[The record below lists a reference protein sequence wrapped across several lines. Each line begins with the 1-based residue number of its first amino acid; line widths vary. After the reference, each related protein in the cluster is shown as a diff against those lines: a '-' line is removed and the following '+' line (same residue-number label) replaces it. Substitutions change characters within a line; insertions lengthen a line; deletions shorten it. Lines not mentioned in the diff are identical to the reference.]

1 MKKLLALVLAL
12 VMSMSLV
19 TISNAAFKDADKIS
33 NKEAVDV
40 MVAVGVLAGY
50 DNGEFGA
57 TDTLTREQAA
67 KIIAYLDLGEDIA
80 EALPAVKVFNDV
92 EASRWSAKYIAYCAD
107 AGYIA
112 GIGDGNFDPAGKLTG
127 YAFGKML
134 LCALG
139 YDAEYEQFTGPSWQ
153 ISVAKLMKTLDIAKS
168 VSKVPSAVLT
178 REEAAQYAFNTLKT
192 QTVTANKGT
201 TTTVGGVTVTTGATA
216 ATPNAAAAGV
226 NYDNSSDNKLQ
237 LCEKLYGN
245 DLKLRTSTP
254 DDFGRAAHT
263 WFWKGTADK
272 NKVGSYADTADYTFV
287 VSSTKKTANVLA
299 IIDELGVDATN
310 ENKNTFKGYTVKV
323 GDTVEIFTD
332 KDGKATSAIIF
343 NTQLAKVTKVA
354 AASKDADYAYTVTL
368 KTASATKSYKDTDL
382 VGFNAAA
389 MTKDTYVTYT
399 TVSGK
404 SGVAVAVAEKVTG
417 KVTGDG
423 SDYVKID
430 STKHTN
436 NGTAVWAVDA
446 YDYTNTFDVY
456 LDANGYVIGAVKV
469 TDINTIDNIFYVAEA
484 KFVAGTSFDDDKA
497 QLKVFYLDGTT
508 KIVNM
513 SIDSDK
519 KVNIGGT
526 KTALSTANLA
536 TDTAGNFYAYTMD
549 GEKVSKI
556 TKIEGDV
563 VKNTTQDVTSGHV
576 VTLASKSP
584 VIEIGA
590 SGSTTK
596 YYASANTK
604 VVMIDKD
611 GKATTITGYATLPTK
626 TYTLTAY
633 ASVSADKAA
642 GVLYVADKT
651 DLKELYIVAANE
663 RVGAEDTAVYG
674 YYVKTG
680 DANYNTEDK
689 VLVNT
694 IVFNVDG
701 KDTEYQIK
709 NSDLNTYEGLYKL
722 EVKDG
727 YVDISTTGPVAN
739 ATIQSVGDGY
749 VVIGDTVIKLA
760 DTCGIYDA
768 TDKEAIAE
776 GSLNKGDIVSYTT
789 TSDSKINRIYVA
801 YAAQDDGVIKGEKTA
816 AYEAY
821 LKSLNYNDADAASH
835 SALGKNGVLVKF
847 TVDAALNGSLT
858 VAVKNTSVDP
868 AVSFTYDLS
877 TVNWDA
883 DSTHSV
889 MIDLLNDYNSNH
901 SGNAYPVGSYEVVVK
916 VDSTEV
922 ASYTFSVEA

>member
-12 VMSMSLV
+12 VMTMSLV
-19 TISNAAFKDADKIS
+19 TISNAACKDADKIS

-112 GIGDGNFDPAGKLTG
+112 GIGNGNFDPAGKLTG

-139 YDAEYEQFTGPSWQ
+139 YDADYEQLTGSSWQ
-153 ISVAKLMKTLDIAKS
+153 INVAKLMKTLDIAKN
-168 VSKVPSAVLT
+168 VSKIPSAVLT
-178 REEAAQYAFNTLKT
+178 REEAAQYALNTLKT

-216 ATPNAAAAGV
+216 ATPDPAKAGV
-226 NYDNSSDNKLQ
+226 DYDSSSDGKQQ
-237 LCEKLYGN
+237 LCEKLYGT
-245 DLKLRTSTP
+245 DLKLRTATP

-310 ENKNTFKGYTVKV
+310 ANKNTFKGQTVKV

-368 KTASATKSYKDTDL
+368 KTASATKSFKDTDL
-382 VGFNAAA
+382 TGFVAAT

-404 SGVAVAVAEKVTG
+404 TGVAVAVAEKVTG

-436 NGTAVWAVDA
+436 NGTAVWNVDA

-469 TDINTIDNIFYVAEA
+469 TDINTIDNIFFVSEA
-484 KFVAGTSFDDDKA
+484 NFVKGTSFADDKA
-497 QLKVFYLDGTT
+497 QLKVYYLDGTT
-508 KIVNM
+508 KVINM
-513 SIDSDK
+513 TIDSDK

-526 KTALSTANLA
+526 KTALDTANLA
-536 TDTAGNFYAYTMD
+536 TTTAGNFYAYTMD

-556 TKIEGDV
+556 TKIADGV
-563 VKNTTQDVTSGHV
+563 VKNTTQLVAAGKDVKFTAKEPV
-576 VTLASKSP
+576 V
-584 VIEIGA
+584 EIGGTKFYA
-590 SGSTTK
+590 SSTTK
-596 YYASANTK
+596 I
-604 VVMIDKD
+604 VMIDKD
-611 GKATTITGYATLPTK
+611 GKATTITGYSKLPAA
-626 TYTLTAY
+626 TYTTTA
-633 ASVSADKAA
+633 ATGKITAA
-642 GVLYVADKT
+642 GYLYVADKT
-651 DLKELYIVAANE
+651 DLKELYIVGAAE
-663 RVGAEDTAVYG
+663 RVGAVDTAVYG

-689 VLVNT
+689 VLVST

-701 KDTEYQIK
+701 KNTDYQIK
-709 NSDLNTYEGLYKL
+709 TADLASAGYEGLYEL

-727 YVDISTTGPVAN
+727 YVTTKAAAN
-739 ATIQSVGDGY
+739 INKVVQSVGDGY
-749 VVIGDTVIKLA
+749 VVIGDAVIKLA

-776 GSLNKGDIVSYTT
+776 GSLNEGDIVSYTV
-789 TSDSKINRIYVA
+789 SDSKINRIYVA

-816 AYEAY
+816 AYAAY
-821 LKSLNYNDADAASH
+821 LKSLGYNDADAASH

-847 TVDAALNGSLT
+847 AVDTALTGNLTVD
-858 VAVKNTSVDP
+858 VKNTSVDP
-868 AVSFTYDLS
+868 ATTFTYTFGS
-877 TVNWDA
+877 VNWLK

-901 SGNAYPVGSYEVVVK
+901 SGTAYPVGSYEVVVK

>member
-12 VMSMSLV
+12 VMTMSLV

-40 MVAVGVLAGY
+40 MGAVGVLAGY

-112 GIGDGNFDPAGKLTG
+112 GIGNGNFDPAGKLTG

-139 YDAEYEQFTGPSWQ
+139 YDADYEQLTGSSWQ
-153 ISVAKLMKTLDIAKS
+153 INVAKLMKTLDIAKN
-168 VSKVPSAVLT
+168 VSKIPSAVLT
-178 REEAAQYAFNTLKT
+178 REEAAQYALNTLKT

-216 ATPNAAAAGV
+216 ATPDPAKAGV
-226 NYDNSSDNKLQ
+226 DYDSSSDGKQQ
-237 LCEKLYGN
+237 LCEKLYGT
-245 DLKLRTSTP
+245 DLKLRTATP

-310 ENKNTFKGYTVKV
+310 ANKNTFKGQTVKV

-368 KTASATKSYKDTDL
+368 KTASATKSFKDTDL
-382 VGFNAAA
+382 TGFVAAT

-404 SGVAVAVAEKVTG
+404 TGVAVAVAEKVTG

-436 NGTAVWAVDA
+436 NGTAVWNVDA

-469 TDINTIDNIFYVAEA
+469 TDINTIDNIFFVSEA
-484 KFVAGTSFDDDKA
+484 NFVKGTSFADDKA
-497 QLKVFYLDGTT
+497 QLKVYYLDGTT
-508 KIVNM
+508 KVINM
-513 SIDSDK
+513 TIDSDK

-526 KTALSTANLA
+526 KTALDTANLA
-536 TDTAGNFYAYTMD
+536 TTTAGNFYAYTMD

-556 TKIEGDV
+556 TKIADGV
-563 VKNTTQDVTSGHV
+563 VKNTTQLVAAGKDVKFTAKEPV
-576 VTLASKSP
+576 V
-584 VIEIGA
+584 EIGGTKFYA
-590 SGSTTK
+590 SSTTK
-596 YYASANTK
+596 I
-604 VVMIDKD
+604 VMIDKD
-611 GKATTITGYATLPTK
+611 GKATTITGYSKLPAA
-626 TYTLTAY
+626 TYTTTA
-633 ASVSADKAA
+633 ATGKITAA
-642 GVLYVADKT
+642 GYLYVADKT
-651 DLKELYIVAANE
+651 DLKELYIVGAAE
-663 RVGAEDTAVYG
+663 RVGAVDTAVYG

-689 VLVNT
+689 VLVST

-701 KDTEYQIK
+701 KNTDYQIK
-709 NSDLNTYEGLYKL
+709 TADLASAGYEGLYEL

-727 YVDISTTGPVAN
+727 YVTTKAAAN
-739 ATIQSVGDGY
+739 INKVVQSVGDGY
-749 VVIGDTVIKLA
+749 VVIGDAVIKLA

-776 GSLNKGDIVSYTT
+776 GSLNEGDIVSYTV
-789 TSDSKINRIYVA
+789 SDSKINRIYVA

-816 AYEAY
+816 AYAAY
-821 LKSLNYNDADAASH
+821 LKSLGYNDADAASH

-847 TVDAALNGSLT
+847 AVDTALTGNLTVD
-858 VAVKNTSVDP
+858 VKNTSVDP
-868 AVSFTYDLS
+868 ATTFTYTFGS
-877 TVNWDA
+877 VNWLK

-901 SGNAYPVGSYEVVVK
+901 SGTAYPVGSYEVVVK

>member
-12 VMSMSLV
+12 VMTMSLV

-112 GIGDGNFDPAGKLTG
+112 GIGNGNFDPAGKLTG

-168 VSKVPSAVLT
+168 VSKIPSAVLT
-178 REEAAQYAFNTLKT
+178 REEAAQYALNTLKT

-216 ATPNAAAAGV
+216 ATPDPAKAGV
-226 NYDNSSDNKLQ
+226 DYDSSSDGKQQ
-237 LCEKLYGN
+237 LCEKLYGT
-245 DLKLRTSTP
+245 DLKLRTATP

-310 ENKNTFKGYTVKV
+310 ANKNTFKGQTVKV

-368 KTASATKSYKDTDL
+368 KTASATKSFKDTDL
-382 VGFNAAA
+382 TGFVAAT

-404 SGVAVAVAEKVTG
+404 TGVAVAVAEKVTG

-436 NGTAVWAVDA
+436 NGTAVWNVDT

-469 TDINTIDNIFYVAEA
+469 TDINTIDNIFFVSEA
-484 KFVAGTSFDDDKA
+484 NFVKGTSFADDKA
-497 QLKVFYLDGTT
+497 QLKVYYLDGTT
-508 KIVNM
+508 KVINM
-513 SIDSDK
+513 TIDSDK

-526 KTALSTANLA
+526 KTALDTANLA
-536 TDTAGNFYAYTMD
+536 TTTAGNFYAYTMD

-556 TKIEGDV
+556 TKIADGV
-563 VKNTTQDVTSGHV
+563 VKNTTQLVAAGKDVKFTAKEPV
-576 VTLASKSP
+576 V
-584 VIEIGA
+584 EIGGTKFYA
-590 SGSTTK
+590 SSTTK
-596 YYASANTK
+596 I
-604 VVMIDKD
+604 VMIDKD
-611 GKATTITGYATLPTK
+611 GKATTITGYSKLPAA
-626 TYTLTAY
+626 TYTTTA
-633 ASVSADKAA
+633 ATGKITAA
-642 GVLYVADKT
+642 GYLYVADKT
-651 DLKELYIVAANE
+651 DLKELYIVGAAE
-663 RVGAEDTAVYG
+663 RVGAVDTAVYG

-689 VLVNT
+689 VLVST

-701 KDTEYQIK
+701 KNTDYQIK
-709 NSDLNTYEGLYKL
+709 TADLASAGYEGLYEL

-727 YVDISTTGPVAN
+727 YVTTKAAAN
-739 ATIQSVGDGY
+739 INKVVQSVGDGY
-749 VVIGDTVIKLA
+749 VVIGDAVIKLA

-776 GSLNKGDIVSYTT
+776 GSLNEGDIVSYTV
-789 TSDSKINRIYVA
+789 SDSKINRIYVA

-816 AYEAY
+816 AYAAY
-821 LKSLNYNDADAASH
+821 LKSLGYNDADAASH

-847 TVDAALNGSLT
+847 AVDTALTGNLTVD
-858 VAVKNTSVDP
+858 VKNTSVDP
-868 AVSFTYDLS
+868 ATTFTYTFS
-877 TVNWDA
+877 SVTWA
-883 DSTHSV
+883 KDSTHSV

-901 SGNAYPVGSYEVVVK
+901 SGTAYPVGSYEVVVK
-916 VDSTEV
+916 VGSTEV

>member
-112 GIGDGNFDPAGKLTG
+112 GIGNGNFDPAGKLTG

-139 YDAEYEQFTGPSWQ
+139 YDAEYEQFTGSSWQ
-153 ISVAKLMKTLDIAKS
+153 INVAKLMKTLDIAKN
-168 VSKVPSAVLT
+168 VSKIPSAVLT
-178 REEAAQYAFNTLKT
+178 REEAAQYALNTLKT

-216 ATPNAAAAGV
+216 ATPDAAKAGV
-226 NYDNSSDNKLQ
+226 DYDNSSDSKQQ
-237 LCEKLYGN
+237 LCEKLYGT

-310 ENKNTFKGYTVKV
+310 TNKNTFKGQTVKV

-368 KTASATKSYKDTDL
+368 KTASATKSFKDTDL
-382 VGFNAAA
+382 TGFVAAT

-404 SGVAVAVAEKVTG
+404 TGVAVAVAEKVTG

-423 SDYVKID
+423 SDYVKVD

-436 NGTAVWAVDA
+436 NGTAVWNVDA

-469 TDINTIDNIFYVAEA
+469 TDINTIDNIFFVSEA
-484 KFVAGTSFDDDKA
+484 NFVKGTSFADDKA
-497 QLKVFYLDGTT
+497 QLKVYYLDGTT
-508 KIVNM
+508 KVINM
-513 SIDSDK
+513 TIDSDK

-526 KTALSTANLA
+526 KTALDTSGLAN
-536 TDTAGNFYAYTMD
+536 TVKGNFYAYTMD

-556 TKIEGDV
+556 TKIADGV
-563 VKNTTQDVTSGHV
+563 VKNTTQLVAADKDVKFTAKEPV
-576 VTLASKSP
+576 V
-584 VIEIGA
+584 EIGGTKFYA
-590 SGSTTK
+590 SSTTK
-596 YYASANTK
+596 I
-604 VVMIDKD
+604 VMIDKD
-611 GKATTITGYATLPTK
+611 GKATTITGYSKLPAA
-626 TYTLTAY
+626 TYTTTA
-633 ASVSADKAA
+633 ATGKITAA
-642 GVLYVADKT
+642 GYLYVADKT
-651 DLKELYIVAANE
+651 DLKELYIVGAAE
-663 RVGAEDTAVYG
+663 RVGAVDTAVYG

-689 VLVNT
+689 VLVST

-701 KDTEYQIK
+701 KDTDYQIK
-709 NSDLNTYEGLYKL
+709 TADLASAGYEGLYEL

-727 YVDISTTGPVAN
+727 YVTIKAAAN
-739 ATIQSVGDGY
+739 INKVVQSVGDGY
-749 VVIGDTVIKLA
+749 VVIGDAVIKLA

-776 GSLNKGDIVSYTT
+776 GSLNEGDIVSYTL
-789 TSDSKINRIYVA
+789 SDSKINRIYVA

-816 AYEAY
+816 AYAAY
-821 LKSLNYNDADAASH
+821 LKSLGYNDTDAASH

-847 TVDAALNGSLT
+847 TVNDALTGDLT
-858 VAVKNTSVDP
+858 VNVKNTSVDP
-868 AVSFTYDLS
+868 ATTFTYTFS
-877 TVNWDA
+877 SVTWA
-883 DSTHSV
+883 KDSTHSV

-901 SGNAYPVGSYEVVVK
+901 SGKAYPVGSYEVVVK
-916 VDSTEV
+916 VGSTEV

>member
-112 GIGDGNFDPAGKLTG
+112 GIGNGNFDPAGKLTG

-139 YDAEYEQFTGPSWQ
+139 YDAEYEQFTGSSWQ
-153 ISVAKLMKTLDIAKS
+153 INVAKLMKTLDIAKN
-168 VSKVPSAVLT
+168 VSKIPSAVLT
-178 REEAAQYAFNTLKT
+178 REEAAQYALNTLKT

-216 ATPNAAAAGV
+216 ATPDAAKAGV
-226 NYDNSSDNKLQ
+226 DYDNSSDSKQQ
-237 LCEKLYGN
+237 LCEKLYGT

-310 ENKNTFKGYTVKV
+310 TNKNTFKGQTVKV

-368 KTASATKSYKDTDL
+368 KTASATKSFKDTDL
-382 VGFNAAA
+382 TGFVAAT

-404 SGVAVAVAEKVTG
+404 TGVAVAVAEKVTG

-436 NGTAVWAVDA
+436 NGTAVWNVDA

-469 TDINTIDNIFYVAEA
+469 TDINTIDNIFFVSEA
-484 KFVAGTSFDDDKA
+484 NFVKGTSFADDKA
-497 QLKVFYLDGTT
+497 QLKVYYLDGTT
-508 KIVNM
+508 KVINM
-513 SIDSDK
+513 TIDSDK

-526 KTALSTANLA
+526 KTALDTSGLAN
-536 TDTAGNFYAYTMD
+536 TVKGNFYAYTMD

-556 TKIEGDV
+556 TKIADGV
-563 VKNTTQDVTSGHV
+563 VKNTTQLVAAGKDVKFTAKEPV
-576 VTLASKSP
+576 V
-584 VIEIGA
+584 EIGGTKFYA
-590 SGSTTK
+590 SSTTK
-596 YYASANTK
+596 I
-604 VVMIDKD
+604 VMIDKD
-611 GKATTITGYATLPTK
+611 GKATTITGYSKLPAA
-626 TYTLTAY
+626 TYTTTTATG
-633 ASVSADKAA
+633 KITAA
-642 GVLYVADKT
+642 GYLYVADKT
-651 DLKELYIVAANE
+651 DLKELYIVGAAE
-663 RVGAEDTAVYG
+663 RVGAVDTAVYG

-689 VLVNT
+689 VLVST

-701 KDTEYQIK
+701 KNTDYQIK
-709 NSDLNTYEGLYKL
+709 TADLASAGYEGLYEL

-727 YVDISTTGPVAN
+727 YVTTKAAAN
-739 ATIQSVGDGY
+739 INKVVQSVGDGY
-749 VVIGDTVIKLA
+749 VVIDNAVIKLA
-760 DTCGIYDA
+760 DTCSIYDA

-776 GSLNKGDIVSYTT
+776 GSLNEGDIVSYTV
-789 TSDSKINRIYVA
+789 SDSKINRIYVA

-816 AYEAY
+816 AYAAY
-821 LKSLNYNDADAASH
+821 LKSLGYNDADAASH

-847 TVDAALNGSLT
+847 AVDTALTGNLTVD
-858 VAVKNTSVDP
+858 VKNTSVDP
-868 AVSFTYDLS
+868 ATTFTYTFGS
-877 TVNWDA
+877 VNWLK

-901 SGNAYPVGSYEVVVK
+901 SGTAYPVGSYEVVVK
-916 VDSTEV
+916 VGSTEV

>member
-112 GIGDGNFDPAGKLTG
+112 GIGNGNFDPAGKLTG

-139 YDAEYEQFTGPSWQ
+139 YDAEYEQFTGSSWQ
-153 ISVAKLMKTLDIAKS
+153 INVAKLMKTLDIAKN
-168 VSKVPSAVLT
+168 VSKIPSAVLT
-178 REEAAQYAFNTLKT
+178 REEAAQYALNTLKT

-216 ATPNAAAAGV
+216 ATPDAAKAGV
-226 NYDNSSDNKLQ
+226 DYDNSSDGKQQ
-237 LCEKLYGN
+237 LCEKLYGT

-310 ENKNTFKGYTVKV
+310 ANKNTFKGQTVKV

-368 KTASATKSYKDTDL
+368 KTASATKSFKDTDL
-382 VGFNAAA
+382 TGFVAAT

-404 SGVAVAVAEKVTG
+404 TGVAVAVAEKVTG

-436 NGTAVWAVDA
+436 NGTAVWNVDA

-469 TDINTIDNIFYVAEA
+469 TDINTIDNIFFVSEA
-484 KFVAGTSFDDDKA
+484 NFVKGTSFADDKA
-497 QLKVFYLDGTT
+497 QLKVYYLDGTT
-508 KIVNM
+508 KVINM
-513 SIDSDK
+513 TIDSDK

-526 KTALSTANLA
+526 KTEVGSTLN
-536 TDTAGNFYAYTMD
+536 DSVKGNFYAYTMD

-556 TKIEGDV
+556 TKIADGV
-563 VKNTTQDVTSGHV
+563 VKNTTQLVAAGKDVEFTAKEPV
-576 VTLASKSP
+576 VKIDGTKFYAS
-584 VIEIGA
+584 
-590 SGSTTK
+590 STTK
-596 YYASANTK
+596 I
-604 VVMIDKD
+604 VMIDKD
-611 GKATTITGYATLPTK
+611 GKATTITGYSKLPAA
-626 TYTLTAY
+626 TYTTTA
-633 ASVSADKAA
+633 ATGKITAA
-642 GVLYVADKT
+642 GYLYVADKT
-651 DLKELYIVAANE
+651 DLKELYIVGAAK
-663 RVGAEDTAVYG
+663 RVGAVDTAVYG

-689 VLVNT
+689 VLVST

-701 KDTEYQIK
+701 KNTDYQIK
-709 NSDLNTYEGLYKL
+709 TADLASAGYEGLYEL

-727 YVDISTTGPVAN
+727 YVTTKAAAN
-739 ATIQSVGDGY
+739 INKVVQSVGDGY
-749 VVIGDTVIKLA
+749 VVIGDAVIKLA

-776 GSLNKGDIVSYTT
+776 GSLNEGDIVSYTL
-789 TSDSKINRIYVA
+789 SDSKINRIYVA

-816 AYEAY
+816 AYAAY
-821 LKSLNYNDADAASH
+821 LKSLGYNDTDAASH

-847 TVDAALNGSLT
+847 TVNDALTGDLT
-858 VAVKNTSVDP
+858 VDVKNTSVDP
-868 AVSFTYDLS
+868 ATTFTYTFS
-877 TVNWDA
+877 SVTWA
-883 DSTHSV
+883 KDSTHSV

-901 SGNAYPVGSYEVVVK
+901 SGTAYPVGSYEVVVK
-916 VDSTEV
+916 VGSTEV

>member
-112 GIGDGNFDPAGKLTG
+112 GIGNGNFDPAGKLTG

-168 VSKVPSAVLT
+168 VSKIPSAVLT
-178 REEAAQYAFNTLKT
+178 REEAAQYALNTLKT

-216 ATPNAAAAGV
+216 ATPDPAKAGV
-226 NYDNSSDNKLQ
+226 DYDSSSDGKQQ
-237 LCEKLYGN
+237 LCEKLYGT
-245 DLKLRTSTP
+245 DLKLRTATP

-310 ENKNTFKGYTVKV
+310 ANKNTFKGQTVKV

-368 KTASATKSYKDTDL
+368 KTASATKSFKDTDL
-382 VGFNAAA
+382 TGFVAAT

-404 SGVAVAVAEKVTG
+404 TGVAVAVAEKVTG

-436 NGTAVWAVDA
+436 NGTAVWNVDT

-469 TDINTIDNIFYVAEA
+469 TDINTIDNIFFVSEA
-484 KFVAGTSFDDDKA
+484 NFVKGTSFADDKA
-497 QLKVFYLDGTT
+497 QLKVYYLDGTT
-508 KIVNM
+508 KVINM
-513 SIDSDK
+513 TIDSDK

-526 KTALSTANLA
+526 KTALDTANLA
-536 TDTAGNFYAYTMD
+536 TTTAGNFYAYTMD

-556 TKIEGDV
+556 TKIADGV
-563 VKNTTQDVTSGHV
+563 VKNTTQLVAAGKDVKFTAKEPV
-576 VTLASKSP
+576 V
-584 VIEIGA
+584 EIGGTKFYA
-590 SGSTTK
+590 SSTTK
-596 YYASANTK
+596 I
-604 VVMIDKD
+604 VMIDKD
-611 GKATTITGYATLPTK
+611 GKATTITGYSKLPAA
-626 TYTLTAY
+626 TYTTTA
-633 ASVSADKAA
+633 ATGKITAA
-642 GVLYVADKT
+642 GYLYVADKT
-651 DLKELYIVAANE
+651 DLKELYIVGAAE
-663 RVGAEDTAVYG
+663 RVGAVDTAVYG

-689 VLVNT
+689 VLVST

-701 KDTEYQIK
+701 KNTDYQIK
-709 NSDLNTYEGLYKL
+709 TADLASAGYEGLYEL

-727 YVDISTTGPVAN
+727 YVTTKAAAN
-739 ATIQSVGDGY
+739 INKVVQSVGDGY
-749 VVIGDTVIKLA
+749 VVIDDAVIKLA

-776 GSLNKGDIVSYTT
+776 GSLNEGDIVSYTV
-789 TSDSKINRIYVA
+789 SDSKINRIYVA

-816 AYEAY
+816 AYAAY
-821 LKSLNYNDADAASH
+821 LKSLGYNDTDAASH

-847 TVDAALNGSLT
+847 TVNDALTGDLT
-858 VAVKNTSVDP
+858 VNVKNTSVDP
-868 AVSFTYDLS
+868 ATTFTYTFGS
-877 TVNWDA
+877 VNWLK

-901 SGNAYPVGSYEVVVK
+901 SGTAYPVGSYEVVVK
-916 VDSTEV
+916 VGSTEV

>member
-112 GIGDGNFDPAGKLTG
+112 GIGNGNFDPAGKLTG

-139 YDAEYEQFTGPSWQ
+139 YDAEYEQFTGSSWQ
-153 ISVAKLMKTLDIAKS
+153 INVAKLMKTLDIAKN
-168 VSKVPSAVLT
+168 VSKIPSAVLT
-178 REEAAQYAFNTLKT
+178 REEAAQYALNTLKT

-216 ATPNAAAAGV
+216 ATPDPAKAGV
-226 NYDNSSDNKLQ
+226 DYDSSSDGKQQ
-237 LCEKLYGN
+237 LCEKLYGT
-245 DLKLRTSTP
+245 DLKLRTATP

-310 ENKNTFKGYTVKV
+310 ANKNTFKGQTVKV

-368 KTASATKSYKDTDL
+368 KTASATKSFKDTDL
-382 VGFNAAA
+382 TGFVAAT

-423 SDYVKID
+423 SDYVKVD
-430 STKHTN
+430 STKYTN
-436 NGTAVWAVDA
+436 NGTAVWNDDG

-469 TDINTIDNIFYVAEA
+469 TDINTIDNIFFVSEA
-484 KFVAGTSFDDDKA
+484 NFVKGTSFADDKA
-497 QLKVFYLDGTT
+497 QLKVYYLDGTT
-508 KIVNM
+508 KVINM
-513 SIDSDK
+513 TIDSDK

-526 KTALSTANLA
+526 KTALDTIDLAN
-536 TDTAGNFYAYTMD
+536 TVKGNFYAYTMD
-549 GEKVSKI
+549 GNDVSKI
-556 TKIEGDV
+556 TKIADGV
-563 VKNTTQDVTSGHV
+563 VKNTTQLVATGKDVVFTAKEPV
-576 VTLASKSP
+576 VTIGGTKFYAS
-584 VIEIGA
+584 
-590 SGSTTK
+590 STTK
-596 YYASANTK
+596 I
-604 VVMIDKD
+604 VMIDTD
-611 GKATTITGYATLPTK
+611 GKATTITGYSKLPAA
-626 TYTLTAY
+626 TYTTTA
-633 ASVSADKAA
+633 ASGKIAAA
-642 GVLYVADKT
+642 GYLYVADKT
-651 DLKELYIVAANE
+651 DLKELYIVGAAK
-663 RVGAEDTAVYG
+663 RVGAVDTAVYG

-689 VLVNT
+689 VLVST

-701 KDTEYQIK
+701 KDTDYQIK
-709 NSDLNTYEGLYKL
+709 TANLASAGYEGLYEL

-727 YVDISTTGPVAN
+727 YVTTKAAAN
-739 ATIQSVGDGY
+739 INKVVQSVGDGY
-749 VVIGDTVIKLA
+749 VVIDNAVIKLA

-789 TSDSKINRIYVA
+789 SDSKINRIYVA

-816 AYEAY
+816 AYAAY
-821 LKSLNYNDADAASH
+821 LKSLGYNDADAASH
-835 SALGKNGVLVKF
+835 SALGKNGILVKF
-847 TVDAALNGSLT
+847 TVDDALTGNLT
-858 VAVKNTSVDP
+858 VNVKNTSDDSATP
-868 AVSFTYDLS
+868 FTYTFS
-877 TVNWDA
+877 SVTWDK

-901 SGNAYPVGSYEVVVK
+901 SGTAYPVGSYEVVVK
-916 VDSTEV
+916 VGSTEV

>member
-12 VMSMSLV
+12 VMTMSLV

-92 EASRWSAKYIAYCAD
+92 EVSRWSAKYIAYCAD

-112 GIGDGNFDPAGKLTG
+112 GIGNGNFDPAGKLTG

-139 YDAEYEQFTGPSWQ
+139 YDAEYEQFTGSSWQ
-153 ISVAKLMKTLDIAKS
+153 INVAKLMKTLDIAKN
-168 VSKVPSAVLT
+168 VSKIPSAVLT
-178 REEAAQYAFNTLKT
+178 REEAAQYALNTLKT

-216 ATPNAAAAGV
+216 ATPDAAKAGV
-226 NYDNSSDNKLQ
+226 DYDNSSDGKQQ
-237 LCEKLYGN
+237 LCEKLYGT

-310 ENKNTFKGYTVKV
+310 TNKNTFKGQTVKV

-368 KTASATKSYKDTDL
+368 KTASATKSFKDTDL
-382 VGFNAAA
+382 TGFVAAT

-404 SGVAVAVAEKVTG
+404 TGVAVAVAEKVTG

-436 NGTAVWAVDA
+436 NGTAVWNVDA

-469 TDINTIDNIFYVAEA
+469 TDINTIDNIFFVSEA
-484 KFVAGTSFDDDKA
+484 NFVKGTSFADDKA
-497 QLKVFYLDGTT
+497 QLKVYYLDGTT
-508 KIVNM
+508 KVINM
-513 SIDSDK
+513 TIDSDK

-526 KTALSTANLA
+526 KTALDTSGLAN
-536 TDTAGNFYAYTMD
+536 TVKGNFYAYTMD

-556 TKIEGDV
+556 TKIADGV
-563 VKNTTQDVTSGHV
+563 VKNTTQLVAAGKDVKFTAKEPV
-576 VTLASKSP
+576 V
-584 VIEIGA
+584 EIGGTKFYA
-590 SGSTTK
+590 SSTTK
-596 YYASANTK
+596 I
-604 VVMIDKD
+604 VMIDKD
-611 GKATTITGYATLPTK
+611 GKATTITGYSKLPAA
-626 TYTLTAY
+626 TYTTTA
-633 ASVSADKAA
+633 ATGKITAA
-642 GVLYVADKT
+642 GYLYVADKT
-651 DLKELYIVAANE
+651 DLKELYIVGAAE
-663 RVGAEDTAVYG
+663 RVGAVDTAVYG

-689 VLVNT
+689 VLVST

-701 KDTEYQIK
+701 KDTDYQIK
-709 NSDLNTYEGLYKL
+709 TADLASAGYEGLYEL

-727 YVDISTTGPVAN
+727 YVTIKAAAN
-739 ATIQSVGDGY
+739 INKVVQSVGDGY
-749 VVIGDTVIKLA
+749 VVIGDAVIKLA

-776 GSLNKGDIVSYTT
+776 GSLNEGDIVSYTL
-789 TSDSKINRIYVA
+789 SDSKINRIYVA

-816 AYEAY
+816 AYAAY
-821 LKSLNYNDADAASH
+821 LKSLGYNDADAASH

-847 TVDAALNGSLT
+847 TVNDALTGDLT
-858 VAVKNTSVDP
+858 VNVKNTSVDSATP
-868 AVSFTYDLS
+868 FTYTFS
-877 TVNWDA
+877 SVTWA
-883 DSTHSV
+883 KDSTHSV

-901 SGNAYPVGSYEVVVK
+901 SGTAYPVGSYEVVVK
-916 VDSTEV
+916 VGSTEV

>member
-67 KIIAYLDLGEDIA
+67 KIIAYLDLGKDIA

-112 GIGDGNFDPAGKLTG
+112 GIGNGNFDPAGKLTG

-139 YDAEYEQFTGPSWQ
+139 YDAEYEQFTGSSWQ

-168 VSKVPSAVLT
+168 VSKIPSAVLT
-178 REEAAQYAFNTLKT
+178 REEAAQYALNTLKT

-216 ATPNAAAAGV
+216 ATKNTNTIYYNGDTGDTAE
-226 NYDNSSDNKLQ
+226 Y

-245 DLKLRTSTP
+245 DIKLRTSTP

-310 ENKNTFKGYTVKV
+310 TNKNTFKGQTVKV

-368 KTASATKSYKDTDL
+368 KTASATKSFKDTDL
-382 VGFNAAA
+382 TGFVAAT

-404 SGVAVAVAEKVTG
+404 TGVAVAVAEKVTG

-436 NGTAVWAVDA
+436 NGTAVWNVDA

-484 KFVAGTSFDDDKA
+484 NFVKGSSFADDKA

-526 KTALSTANLA
+526 KTEVGSTLN
-536 TDTAGNFYAYTMD
+536 DSVKGNFYAYTMD

-556 TKIEGDV
+556 TKIADGV
-563 VKNTTQDVTSGHV
+563 VKNTTQLVAAGKDVEFTAKEPV
-576 VTLASKSP
+576 VKIDGTKFYAS
-584 VIEIGA
+584 
-590 SGSTTK
+590 STTK
-596 YYASANTK
+596 I
-604 VVMIDKD
+604 VMIDKD
-611 GKATTITGYATLPTK
+611 GKATTITGYSKLPAA
-626 TYTLTAY
+626 TYTTTA
-633 ASVSADKAA
+633 ATGKITAA
-642 GVLYVADKT
+642 GYLYVADKT
-651 DLKELYIVAANE
+651 DLKELYIVGAAE
-663 RVGAEDTAVYG
+663 RVGAVDTAVYG

-689 VLVNT
+689 VLVST

-701 KDTEYQIK
+701 KNTDYQIK
-709 NSDLNTYEGLYKL
+709 TANLASAGYEGLYKL

-727 YVDISTTGPVAN
+727 YVDISATGPVAN

-749 VVIGDTVIKLA
+749 VVIGGAVIKLA

-789 TSDSKINRIYVA
+789 SDSKINRIYVA

-816 AYEAY
+816 AYAAY
-821 LKSLNYNDADAASH
+821 LKSLGYNDADAASH

-847 TVDAALNGSLT
+847 TVNDKATGKLT
-858 VAVKNTSVDP
+858 VDVKNTSDDS
-868 AVSFTYDLS
+868 ATSFTYDLGD
-877 TVNWDA
+877 VDWA
-883 DSTHSV
+883 KDSTHSV

-901 SGNAYPVGSYEVVVK
+901 SGTAYPVGSYEVVVK
-916 VDSTEV
+916 VGSTEV

>member
-112 GIGDGNFDPAGKLTG
+112 GIGNGNFDPAGKLTG

-168 VSKVPSAVLT
+168 VSKIPSAVLT
-178 REEAAQYAFNTLKT
+178 REEAAQYALNTLKT

-216 ATPNAAAAGV
+216 ATPDPAKAGV
-226 NYDNSSDNKLQ
+226 DYDSSSDGKQQ
-237 LCEKLYGN
+237 LCEKLYGT
-245 DLKLRTSTP
+245 DLKLRTATP

-310 ENKNTFKGYTVKV
+310 ANKNTFKGQTVKV

-368 KTASATKSYKDTDL
+368 KTASATKSFKDTDL
-382 VGFNAAA
+382 TGFVAAT

-404 SGVAVAVAEKVTG
+404 TGVAVAVAEKVTG

-436 NGTAVWAVDA
+436 NGTAVWNVDT

-469 TDINTIDNIFYVAEA
+469 TDINTIDNIFFVSEA
-484 KFVAGTSFDDDKA
+484 NFVKGTSFADDKA
-497 QLKVFYLDGTT
+497 QLKVYYLDGTT
-508 KIVNM
+508 KVINM
-513 SIDSDK
+513 TIDSDK

-526 KTALSTANLA
+526 KTALDTSGLAN
-536 TDTAGNFYAYTMD
+536 TVKGNFYAYTMD

-556 TKIEGDV
+556 TKIADGV
-563 VKNTTQDVTSGHV
+563 VKNTTQLVAADKDVKFTAKEPV
-576 VTLASKSP
+576 V
-584 VIEIGA
+584 EIGGTKFYA
-590 SGSTTK
+590 SSTTK
-596 YYASANTK
+596 I
-604 VVMIDKD
+604 VMIDKD
-611 GKATTITGYATLPTK
+611 GKATTITGYSKLPAA
-626 TYTLTAY
+626 TYTTTA
-633 ASVSADKAA
+633 ATGKITAA
-642 GVLYVADKT
+642 GYLYVADKT
-651 DLKELYIVAANE
+651 DLKELYIVGAAE
-663 RVGAEDTAVYG
+663 RVGAVDTAVYG

-689 VLVNT
+689 VLVST

-701 KDTEYQIK
+701 KNTDYQIK
-709 NSDLNTYEGLYKL
+709 TADLASAGYEGLYEL

-727 YVDISTTGPVAN
+727 YVTTKAAAN
-739 ATIQSVGDGY
+739 INKVVQSVGDGY
-749 VVIGDTVIKLA
+749 VVIGDAVIKLA

-776 GSLNKGDIVSYTT
+776 GSLNEGDIVSYTL
-789 TSDSKINRIYVA
+789 SDSKINRIYVA

-816 AYEAY
+816 AYAAY
-821 LKSLNYNDADAASH
+821 LKSLKYSDADAASH
-835 SALGKNGVLVKF
+835 AALGKNGILVKF
-847 TVDAALNGSLT
+847 TVDATLSGNLT
-858 VAVKNTSVDP
+858 VNVKNTSDDS
-868 AVSFTYDLS
+868 ATLFTYTFS
-877 TVNWDA
+877 SVTWDK

-901 SGNAYPVGSYEVVVK
+901 SGTAYPVGSYEVVVK
-916 VDSTEV
+916 VGSTEV

>member
-112 GIGDGNFDPAGKLTG
+112 GIGNGNFDPAGKLTG

-168 VSKVPSAVLT
+168 VSKIPSAVLT
-178 REEAAQYAFNTLKT
+178 REEAAQYALNTLKT

-216 ATPNAAAAGV
+216 ATPDPAKAGV
-226 NYDNSSDNKLQ
+226 DYDSSSDGKQQ
-237 LCEKLYGN
+237 LCEKLYGT
-245 DLKLRTSTP
+245 DLKLRTATP

-310 ENKNTFKGYTVKV
+310 ANKNTFKGQTVKV

-368 KTASATKSYKDTDL
+368 KTASATKSFKDTDL
-382 VGFNAAA
+382 TGFVAAT

-404 SGVAVAVAEKVTG
+404 TGVAVAVAEKVTG

-436 NGTAVWAVDA
+436 NGTAVWNVDT

-469 TDINTIDNIFYVAEA
+469 TDINTIDNIFFVSEA
-484 KFVAGTSFDDDKA
+484 NFVKGTSFADDKA
-497 QLKVFYLDGTT
+497 QLKVYYLDGTT
-508 KIVNM
+508 KVINM
-513 SIDSDK
+513 TIDSDK

-526 KTALSTANLA
+526 KTALDTSGLAN
-536 TDTAGNFYAYTMD
+536 TVKGNFYAYTMD

-556 TKIEGDV
+556 TKIADGV
-563 VKNTTQDVTSGHV
+563 VKNTTQLVAAGKDVKFTAKEPV
-576 VTLASKSP
+576 V
-584 VIEIGA
+584 EIGGTKFYA
-590 SGSTTK
+590 SSTTK
-596 YYASANTK
+596 I
-604 VVMIDKD
+604 VMIDKD
-611 GKATTITGYATLPTK
+611 GKATTITGYSKLPAA
-626 TYTLTAY
+626 TYTTTA
-633 ASVSADKAA
+633 ATGKITAA
-642 GVLYVADKT
+642 GYLYVADKT
-651 DLKELYIVAANE
+651 DLKELYIVGAAE
-663 RVGAEDTAVYG
+663 RVGAVDTAVYG

-689 VLVNT
+689 VLVST

-701 KDTEYQIK
+701 KNTDYQIK
-709 NSDLNTYEGLYKL
+709 TADLASAGYEGLYEL

-727 YVDISTTGPVAN
+727 YVTTKAAAN
-739 ATIQSVGDGY
+739 INKVVQSVGDGY
-749 VVIGDTVIKLA
+749 VVIDDAVIKLA

-776 GSLNKGDIVSYTT
+776 GSLNEGDIVSYTV
-789 TSDSKINRIYVA
+789 SDSKINRIYVA

-816 AYEAY
+816 AYAAY
-821 LKSLNYNDADAASH
+821 LKSLGYNDTDAASH

-847 TVDAALNGSLT
+847 TVNDALTGDLT
-858 VAVKNTSVDP
+858 VNVKNTSVDP
-868 AVSFTYDLS
+868 ATTFTYTFGS
-877 TVNWDA
+877 VNWLK

-901 SGNAYPVGSYEVVVK
+901 SGTAYPVGSYEVVVK
-916 VDSTEV
+916 VGSTEV

>member
-112 GIGDGNFDPAGKLTG
+112 GIGNGNFDPAGKLTG

-139 YDAEYEQFTGPSWQ
+139 YDADYEQLTGSSWQ
-153 ISVAKLMKTLDIAKS
+153 INVAKLMKTLDIAKN
-168 VSKVPSAVLT
+168 VSKIPSAVLT
-178 REEAAQYAFNTLKT
+178 REEAAQYALNTLKT

-216 ATPNAAAAGV
+216 ATPDPAKAGV
-226 NYDNSSDNKLQ
+226 DYDSSSDGKQQ
-237 LCEKLYGN
+237 LCEKLYGT
-245 DLKLRTSTP
+245 DLKLRTATP

-310 ENKNTFKGYTVKV
+310 ANKNTFKGQTVKV

-368 KTASATKSYKDTDL
+368 KTASATKSFKDTDL
-382 VGFNAAA
+382 TGFVAAT

-404 SGVAVAVAEKVTG
+404 TGVAVAVAEKVTG

-436 NGTAVWAVDA
+436 NGTAVWNVDA

-469 TDINTIDNIFYVAEA
+469 TDINTIDNIFFVSEA
-484 KFVAGTSFDDDKA
+484 NFVKGTSFADDKA
-497 QLKVFYLDGTT
+497 QLKVYYLDGTT
-508 KIVNM
+508 KVINM
-513 SIDSDK
+513 TIDSDK

-526 KTALSTANLA
+526 KTALDTANLA
-536 TDTAGNFYAYTMD
+536 TTTAGNFYAYTMD

-556 TKIEGDV
+556 TKIADGV
-563 VKNTTQDVTSGHV
+563 VKNTTQLVAAGKDVKFTAKEPV
-576 VTLASKSP
+576 V
-584 VIEIGA
+584 EIGGTKFYA
-590 SGSTTK
+590 SSTTK
-596 YYASANTK
+596 I
-604 VVMIDKD
+604 VMIDKD
-611 GKATTITGYATLPTK
+611 GKATTITGYSKLPAA
-626 TYTLTAY
+626 TYTTTA
-633 ASVSADKAA
+633 ATGKITAA
-642 GVLYVADKT
+642 GYLYVADKT
-651 DLKELYIVAANE
+651 DLKELYIVGAAE
-663 RVGAEDTAVYG
+663 RVGAVDTAVYG

-689 VLVNT
+689 VLVST

-701 KDTEYQIK
+701 KNTDYQIK
-709 NSDLNTYEGLYKL
+709 TADLASAGYEGLYEL

-727 YVDISTTGPVAN
+727 YVTTKAAAN
-739 ATIQSVGDGY
+739 INKVVQSVGDGY
-749 VVIGDTVIKLA
+749 VVIGDAVIKLA

-776 GSLNKGDIVSYTT
+776 GSLNEGDIVSYTV
-789 TSDSKINRIYVA
+789 SDSKINRIYVA

-816 AYEAY
+816 AYAAY
-821 LKSLNYNDADAASH
+821 LKSLGYNDADAASH

-847 TVDAALNGSLT
+847 AVDTALTGNLTVD
-858 VAVKNTSVDP
+858 VKNTSVDP
-868 AVSFTYDLS
+868 ATTFTYTFGS
-877 TVNWDA
+877 VNWLK

-901 SGNAYPVGSYEVVVK
+901 SGTAYPVGSYEVVVK

>member
-112 GIGDGNFDPAGKLTG
+112 GIGNGNFDPAGKLTG

-139 YDAEYEQFTGPSWQ
+139 YDAEYEQFTGSSWQ
-153 ISVAKLMKTLDIAKS
+153 INVAKLMKTLDIAKN
-168 VSKVPSAVLT
+168 VSKIPSAVLT
-178 REEAAQYAFNTLKT
+178 REEAAQYALNTLKT

-216 ATPNAAAAGV
+216 ATPDPAKAGV
-226 NYDNSSDNKLQ
+226 DYDSSSDGKQQ
-237 LCEKLYGN
+237 LCEKLYGT
-245 DLKLRTSTP
+245 DLKLRTATP

-310 ENKNTFKGYTVKV
+310 ANKNTFKGQTVKV

-368 KTASATKSYKDTDL
+368 KTASATKSFKDTDL
-382 VGFNAAA
+382 TGFVAAT

-404 SGVAVAVAEKVTG
+404 TGVAVAVAEKVTG

-436 NGTAVWAVDA
+436 NGTAVWNVDA

-469 TDINTIDNIFYVAEA
+469 TDINTIDNIFFVSEA
-484 KFVAGTSFDDDKA
+484 NFVKGTSFADDKA
-497 QLKVFYLDGTT
+497 QLKVYYLDGTT
-508 KIVNM
+508 KVINM
-513 SIDSDK
+513 TIDSDK

-526 KTALSTANLA
+526 KTALDTSGLAN
-536 TDTAGNFYAYTMD
+536 TVKGNFYAYTMD

-556 TKIEGDV
+556 TKIADGV
-563 VKNTTQDVTSGHV
+563 VKNTTQLVAAGKDVKFTAKEPV
-576 VTLASKSP
+576 V
-584 VIEIGA
+584 EIGGTKFYA
-590 SGSTTK
+590 SSTTK
-596 YYASANTK
+596 I
-604 VVMIDKD
+604 VMIDKD
-611 GKATTITGYATLPTK
+611 GKATTITGYSKLPAA
-626 TYTLTAY
+626 TYTTTA
-633 ASVSADKAA
+633 ATGKITAA
-642 GVLYVADKT
+642 GYLYVADKT
-651 DLKELYIVAANE
+651 DLKELYIVGAAE
-663 RVGAEDTAVYG
+663 RVGAVDTAVYG

-689 VLVNT
+689 VLVST

-701 KDTEYQIK
+701 KDTDYQIK
-709 NSDLNTYEGLYKL
+709 TADLASAGYEGLYEL

-727 YVDISTTGPVAN
+727 YVTIKAAAN
-739 ATIQSVGDGY
+739 INKVVQSVGDGY

-776 GSLNKGDIVSYTT
+776 GSLNEGDIVSYTL
-789 TSDSKINRIYVA
+789 SDSKINRIYVA

-816 AYEAY
+816 AYAAY
-821 LKSLNYNDADAASH
+821 LKSLGYNDADAASH

-847 TVDAALNGSLT
+847 TVNDALTGDLT
-858 VAVKNTSVDP
+858 VNVKNTSVDSATP
-868 AVSFTYDLS
+868 FTYTFS
-877 TVNWDA
+877 SVTWA
-883 DSTHSV
+883 KDSTHSV

-901 SGNAYPVGSYEVVVK
+901 SGTAYPVGSYEVVVK
-916 VDSTEV
+916 VGSTEV

>member
-112 GIGDGNFDPAGKLTG
+112 GIGNGNFDPAGKLTG

-139 YDAEYEQFTGPSWQ
+139 YDADYEQLTGSSWQ
-153 ISVAKLMKTLDIAKS
+153 INVAKLMKTLDIAKN
-168 VSKVPSAVLT
+168 VSKIPSAVLT
-178 REEAAQYAFNTLKT
+178 REEAAQYALNTLKT

-216 ATPNAAAAGV
+216 ATKNT
-226 NYDNSSDNKLQ
+226 NTIYYNSDTSDNAEY

-245 DLKLRTSTP
+245 DIKLRTSTP

-310 ENKNTFKGYTVKV
+310 ANKNTFKGQTVKV

-382 VGFNAAA
+382 VGFVAAT

-417 KVTGDG
+417 KVTGNG
-423 SDYVKID
+423 SDYVKVD
-430 STKHTN
+430 STKYTN
-436 NGTAVWAVDA
+436 NGTAVWNVDA

-484 KFVAGTSFDDDKA
+484 NFVKGTSFADDKA

-508 KIVNM
+508 KVINM
-513 SIDSDK
+513 TIDSDK

-526 KTALSTANLA
+526 KTALDTANLA
-536 TDTAGNFYAYTMD
+536 TSTAGNFYAYTMD
-549 GEKVSKI
+549 GNDVSKI
-556 TKIEGDV
+556 TKIADGV

-576 VTLASKSP
+576 VKLASKSP
-584 VIEIGA
+584 VIEIGN
-590 SGSTTK
+590 SSSTTK

-633 ASVSADKAA
+633 TSVSADQAA

-709 NSDLNTYEGLYKL
+709 NSDLSTYEGLYKL

-727 YVDISTTGPVAN
+727 YVDISATGPVAN

-749 VVIGDTVIKLA
+749 VVISDTVIKLA

-776 GSLNKGDIVSYTT
+776 GSLNEGDIVSYTV
-789 TSDSKINRIYVA
+789 SDSKINRIYVA

-816 AYEAY
+816 AYAAY
-821 LKSLNYNDADAASH
+821 LKSLGYNDADAASH

-847 TVDAALNGSLT
+847 TVDAALTGNLT
-858 VAVKNTSVDP
+858 VDVKNTSVDP
-868 AVSFTYDLS
+868 ATTFTYTFGS
-877 TVNWDA
+877 VNWLK

-901 SGNAYPVGSYEVVVK
+901 SGTAYPVGSYEVVVK

>member
-67 KIIAYLDLGEDIA
+67 KIIAYLDLGKDIA

-112 GIGDGNFDPAGKLTG
+112 GIGNGNFDPAGKLTG

-139 YDAEYEQFTGPSWQ
+139 YDADYEQLTGSSWQ
-153 ISVAKLMKTLDIAKS
+153 INVAKLMKTLDIAKN
-168 VSKVPSAVLT
+168 VSKIPSAVLT
-178 REEAAQYAFNTLKT
+178 REEAAQYALNTLKT

-216 ATPNAAAAGV
+216 ATPDPAKAGV
-226 NYDNSSDNKLQ
+226 DYDSSSDGKQQ
-237 LCEKLYGN
+237 LCEKLYGT
-245 DLKLRTSTP
+245 DLKLRTATP

-310 ENKNTFKGYTVKV
+310 ANKNTFKGQTVKV

-368 KTASATKSYKDTDL
+368 KTASATKSFKDTDL
-382 VGFNAAA
+382 TGFVAAT

-404 SGVAVAVAEKVTG
+404 TGVAVAVAEKVTG

-436 NGTAVWAVDA
+436 NGTAVWNVDT

-469 TDINTIDNIFYVAEA
+469 TDINTIDNIFFVSEA
-484 KFVAGTSFDDDKA
+484 NFVKGTSFADDKA
-497 QLKVFYLDGTT
+497 QLKVYYLDGTT
-508 KIVNM
+508 KVINM
-513 SIDSDK
+513 TIDSDK

-526 KTALSTANLA
+526 KTALDTSGLAN
-536 TDTAGNFYAYTMD
+536 TVKGNFYAYTMD

-556 TKIEGDV
+556 TKIADGV
-563 VKNTTQDVTSGHV
+563 VKNTTQLVAADKDVKFTAKEPV
-576 VTLASKSP
+576 V
-584 VIEIGA
+584 EIGGTKFYA
-590 SGSTTK
+590 SSTTK
-596 YYASANTK
+596 I
-604 VVMIDKD
+604 VMIDKD
-611 GKATTITGYATLPTK
+611 GKATTITGYSKLPAA
-626 TYTLTAY
+626 TYTTTA
-633 ASVSADKAA
+633 ATGKITAA
-642 GVLYVADKT
+642 GYLYVADKT
-651 DLKELYIVAANE
+651 DLKELYIVGAAE
-663 RVGAEDTAVYG
+663 RVGAVDTAVYG

-689 VLVNT
+689 VLVST

-701 KDTEYQIK
+701 KNTDYQIK
-709 NSDLNTYEGLYKL
+709 TADLASAGYEGLYEL

-727 YVDISTTGPVAN
+727 YVTTKAAAN
-739 ATIQSVGDGY
+739 INKVVQSVGDGY
-749 VVIGDTVIKLA
+749 VVIGDAVIKLA

-776 GSLNKGDIVSYTT
+776 GSLNEGDIVSYTL
-789 TSDSKINRIYVA
+789 SDSKINRIYVA

-816 AYEAY
+816 AYAAY
-821 LKSLNYNDADAASH
+821 LKSLGYNDTDAASH

-847 TVDAALNGSLT
+847 TVNDALTGDLT
-858 VAVKNTSVDP
+858 VNVKNTSVDP
-868 AVSFTYDLS
+868 ATTFTYTFS
-877 TVNWDA
+877 SVTWA
-883 DSTHSV
+883 KDSTHSV

-901 SGNAYPVGSYEVVVK
+901 SGKAYPVGSYEVVVK
-916 VDSTEV
+916 VGSTEV

>member
-112 GIGDGNFDPAGKLTG
+112 GIGNGNFDPAGKLTG

-139 YDAEYEQFTGPSWQ
+139 YDAEYEQFTGSSWQ
-153 ISVAKLMKTLDIAKS
+153 INVAKLMKTLDIAKN
-168 VSKVPSAVLT
+168 VSKIPSAVLT
-178 REEAAQYAFNTLKT
+178 REEAAQYALNTLKT

-216 ATPNAAAAGV
+216 ATPDAAKAGV
-226 NYDNSSDNKLQ
+226 DYDNSSDSKQQ
-237 LCEKLYGN
+237 LCEKLYGT

-310 ENKNTFKGYTVKV
+310 TNKNTFKGQTVKV

-368 KTASATKSYKDTDL
+368 KTASATKSFKDTDL
-382 VGFNAAA
+382 TGFVAAT

-404 SGVAVAVAEKVTG
+404 TGVAVAVAEKVTG

-436 NGTAVWAVDA
+436 NGTAVWNVDA

-469 TDINTIDNIFYVAEA
+469 TDINTIDNIFFVSEA
-484 KFVAGTSFDDDKA
+484 NFVKGTSFADDKA
-497 QLKVFYLDGTT
+497 QLKVYYLDGTT
-508 KIVNM
+508 KVINM
-513 SIDSDK
+513 TIDSDK

-526 KTALSTANLA
+526 KTALDTSGLAN
-536 TDTAGNFYAYTMD
+536 TVKGNFYAYTMD

-556 TKIEGDV
+556 TKIADGV
-563 VKNTTQDVTSGHV
+563 VKNTTQLVAAGKDVKFTAKEPV
-576 VTLASKSP
+576 V
-584 VIEIGA
+584 EIGGTKFYA
-590 SGSTTK
+590 SSTTK
-596 YYASANTK
+596 I
-604 VVMIDKD
+604 VMIDKD
-611 GKATTITGYATLPTK
+611 GKATTITGYSKLPAA
-626 TYTLTAY
+626 TYTTTA
-633 ASVSADKAA
+633 ATGKITAA
-642 GVLYVADKT
+642 GYLYVADKT
-651 DLKELYIVAANE
+651 DLKELYIVGAAE
-663 RVGAEDTAVYG
+663 RVGAVDTAVYG

-689 VLVNT
+689 VLVST

-701 KDTEYQIK
+701 KNTDYQIK
-709 NSDLNTYEGLYKL
+709 TADLASAGYEGLYEL

-727 YVDISTTGPVAN
+727 YVTTKAAAN
-739 ATIQSVGDGY
+739 INKVVQSVGDGY
-749 VVIGDTVIKLA
+749 VVIDNAVIKLA
-760 DTCGIYDA
+760 DTCSIYDA

-776 GSLNKGDIVSYTT
+776 GSLNEGDIVSYTV
-789 TSDSKINRIYVA
+789 SDSKINRIYVA

-816 AYEAY
+816 AYAAY
-821 LKSLNYNDADAASH
+821 LKSLGYNDADAASH

-847 TVDAALNGSLT
+847 AVDTALTGNLTVD
-858 VAVKNTSVDP
+858 VKNTSVDP
-868 AVSFTYDLS
+868 ATTFTYTFGS
-877 TVNWDA
+877 VNWLK

-901 SGNAYPVGSYEVVVK
+901 SGTAYPVGSYEVVVK
-916 VDSTEV
+916 VGSTEV

>member
-112 GIGDGNFDPAGKLTG
+112 GIGNGNFDPAGKLTG

-139 YDAEYEQFTGPSWQ
+139 YDAEYEQFTGSSWQ
-153 ISVAKLMKTLDIAKS
+153 INVAKLMKTLDIAKN
-168 VSKVPSAVLT
+168 VSKIPSAVLT
-178 REEAAQYAFNTLKT
+178 REEAAQYALNTLKT

-216 ATPNAAAAGV
+216 ATPDAAKAGV
-226 NYDNSSDNKLQ
+226 DYDNSSDGKQQ
-237 LCEKLYGN
+237 LCEKLYGT

-310 ENKNTFKGYTVKV
+310 ANKNTFKGQTVKV

-368 KTASATKSYKDTDL
+368 KTASATKSFKDTDL
-382 VGFNAAA
+382 TGFVAAT

-423 SDYVKID
+423 SDYVKVD
-430 STKHTN
+430 STKYTN
-436 NGTAVWAVDA
+436 NGTAVWNDDG

-469 TDINTIDNIFYVAEA
+469 TDINTIDNIFFVSEA
-484 KFVAGTSFDDDKA
+484 NFVKGTSFADDKA
-497 QLKVFYLDGTT
+497 QLKVYYLDGTT
-508 KIVNM
+508 KVINM
-513 SIDSDK
+513 TIDSDK

-526 KTALSTANLA
+526 KTALDTIDLAN
-536 TDTAGNFYAYTMD
+536 TVKGNFYAYTMD
-549 GEKVSKI
+549 GNDVSKI
-556 TKIEGDV
+556 TKIADGV
-563 VKNTTQDVTSGHV
+563 VKNTTQLVATGKDVVFTAKEPV
-576 VTLASKSP
+576 VTIGGTKFYAS
-584 VIEIGA
+584 
-590 SGSTTK
+590 STTK
-596 YYASANTK
+596 I
-604 VVMIDKD
+604 VMIDTD
-611 GKATTITGYATLPTK
+611 GKATTITGYSKLPAA
-626 TYTLTAY
+626 TYTTTA
-633 ASVSADKAA
+633 ASGKIAAA
-642 GVLYVADKT
+642 GYLYVADKT
-651 DLKELYIVAANE
+651 DLKELYIVGAAK
-663 RVGAEDTAVYG
+663 RVGAVDTAVYG

-689 VLVNT
+689 VLVST

-701 KDTEYQIK
+701 KDTDYQIK
-709 NSDLNTYEGLYKL
+709 TANLASAGYEGLYEL

-727 YVDISTTGPVAN
+727 YVTTKAAAN
-739 ATIQSVGDGY
+739 INKVVQSVGDGY
-749 VVIGDTVIKLA
+749 VVIDNAVIKLA

-789 TSDSKINRIYVA
+789 SDSKINRIYVA

-816 AYEAY
+816 AYAAY
-821 LKSLNYNDADAASH
+821 LKSLGYNDADAASH
-835 SALGKNGVLVKF
+835 SALGKNGILVKF
-847 TVDAALNGSLT
+847 TVDDALTGNLT
-858 VAVKNTSVDP
+858 VNVKNTSDDSATP
-868 AVSFTYDLS
+868 FTYTFS
-877 TVNWDA
+877 SVTWDK

-901 SGNAYPVGSYEVVVK
+901 SGTAYPVGSYEVVVK
-916 VDSTEV
+916 VGSTEV

>member
-112 GIGDGNFDPAGKLTG
+112 GIGNGNFDPAGKLTG

-139 YDAEYEQFTGPSWQ
+139 YDAEYEQFTGSSWQ
-153 ISVAKLMKTLDIAKS
+153 INVAKLMKTLDIAKN
-168 VSKVPSAVLT
+168 VSKIPSAVLT
-178 REEAAQYAFNTLKT
+178 REEAAQYALNTLKT

-216 ATPNAAAAGV
+216 ATPDAAKAGV
-226 NYDNSSDNKLQ
+226 DYDNSSDGKQQ
-237 LCEKLYGN
+237 LCEKLYGT

-310 ENKNTFKGYTVKV
+310 TNKNTFKGQTVKV

-368 KTASATKSYKDTDL
+368 KTASATKSFKDTDL
-382 VGFNAAA
+382 TGFVAAT

-404 SGVAVAVAEKVTG
+404 TGVAVAVAEKVTG
-417 KVTGDG
+417 KVTGNG

-436 NGTAVWAVDA
+436 NGTAVWNVDA

-484 KFVAGTSFDDDKA
+484 NFVKGTSFADDKA

-526 KTALSTANLA
+526 KTALDVANLA
-536 TDTAGNFYAYTMD
+536 TSTAGNFYAYTMD

-556 TKIEGDV
+556 TKIADGV

-576 VTLASKSP
+576 VKLASKSP
-584 VIEIGA
+584 VIEIGD
-590 SGSTTK
+590 SSSTTK

-689 VLVNT
+689 VLVST

-709 NSDLNTYEGLYKL
+709 NSDLGTYEGLYKL

-727 YVDISTTGPVAN
+727 YVDISATGPVAN

-749 VVIGDTVIKLA
+749 VVIGGAVIKLA

-789 TSDSKINRIYVA
+789 SDSKINRIYVA

-816 AYEAY
+816 AYAAY
-821 LKSLNYNDADAASH
+821 LKSLGYNDADAASH

-847 TVDAALNGSLT
+847 AVDTALTGNLTVD
-858 VAVKNTSVDP
+858 VKNTSVDP
-868 AVSFTYDLS
+868 ATTFTYTFGS
-877 TVNWDA
+877 VNWLK

-901 SGNAYPVGSYEVVVK
+901 SGTAYPVGSYEVVVK

>member
-12 VMSMSLV
+12 VMTMSLV

-112 GIGDGNFDPAGKLTG
+112 GIGNGNFDPAGKLTG

-139 YDAEYEQFTGPSWQ
+139 YDADYEQLTGSSWQ
-153 ISVAKLMKTLDIAKS
+153 INVAKLMKTLDIAKN
-168 VSKVPSAVLT
+168 VSKIPSAVLT
-178 REEAAQYAFNTLKT
+178 REEAAQYALNTLKT

-216 ATPNAAAAGV
+216 ATPDPAKAGV
-226 NYDNSSDNKLQ
+226 DYDSSSDGKQQ
-237 LCEKLYGN
+237 LCEKLYGT
-245 DLKLRTSTP
+245 DLKLRTATP

-310 ENKNTFKGYTVKV
+310 ANKNTFKGQTVKV

-368 KTASATKSYKDTDL
+368 KTASATKSFKDTDL
-382 VGFNAAA
+382 TGFVAAT

-404 SGVAVAVAEKVTG
+404 TGVAVAVAEKVTG

-436 NGTAVWAVDA
+436 NGTAVWNVDA

-469 TDINTIDNIFYVAEA
+469 TDINTIDNIFFVSEA
-484 KFVAGTSFDDDKA
+484 NFVKGTSFADDKA
-497 QLKVFYLDGTT
+497 QLKVYYLDGTT
-508 KIVNM
+508 KVINM
-513 SIDSDK
+513 TIDSDK

-526 KTALSTANLA
+526 KTALDTANLA
-536 TDTAGNFYAYTMD
+536 TTTAGNFYAYTMD

-556 TKIEGDV
+556 TKIADGV
-563 VKNTTQDVTSGHV
+563 VKNTTQLVAAGKDVKFTAKEPV
-576 VTLASKSP
+576 V
-584 VIEIGA
+584 EIGGTKFYA
-590 SGSTTK
+590 SSTTK
-596 YYASANTK
+596 I
-604 VVMIDKD
+604 VMIDKD
-611 GKATTITGYATLPTK
+611 GKATTITGYSKLPAA
-626 TYTLTAY
+626 TYTTTA
-633 ASVSADKAA
+633 ATGKITAA
-642 GVLYVADKT
+642 GYLYVADKT
-651 DLKELYIVAANE
+651 DLKELYIVGAAE
-663 RVGAEDTAVYG
+663 RVGAVDTAVYG

-689 VLVNT
+689 VLVST

-701 KDTEYQIK
+701 KNTDYQIK
-709 NSDLNTYEGLYKL
+709 TADLASAGYEGLYEL

-727 YVDISTTGPVAN
+727 YVTTKAAAN
-739 ATIQSVGDGY
+739 INKVVQSVGDGY
-749 VVIGDTVIKLA
+749 VVIGDAVIKLA

-776 GSLNKGDIVSYTT
+776 GSLNEGDIVSYTV
-789 TSDSKINRIYVA
+789 SDSKINRIYVA

-816 AYEAY
+816 AYAAY
-821 LKSLNYNDADAASH
+821 LKSLGYNDADAASH

-847 TVDAALNGSLT
+847 AVDTALTGNLTVD
-858 VAVKNTSVDP
+858 VKNTSVDP
-868 AVSFTYDLS
+868 ATTFTYTFGS
-877 TVNWDA
+877 VNWLK

-901 SGNAYPVGSYEVVVK
+901 SGTAYPVGSYEVVVK

>member
-112 GIGDGNFDPAGKLTG
+112 GIGNGNFDPAGKLTG

-139 YDAEYEQFTGPSWQ
+139 YDADYEQLTGSSWQ
-153 ISVAKLMKTLDIAKS
+153 INVAKLMKTLDIAKN
-168 VSKVPSAVLT
+168 VSKIPSAVLT
-178 REEAAQYAFNTLKT
+178 REEAAQYALNTLKT

-216 ATPNAAAAGV
+216 ATPDPAKAGV
-226 NYDNSSDNKLQ
+226 DYDSSSDGKQQ
-237 LCEKLYGN
+237 LCEKLYGT
-245 DLKLRTSTP
+245 DLKLRTATP

-310 ENKNTFKGYTVKV
+310 ANKNTFKGQTVKV

-368 KTASATKSYKDTDL
+368 KTASATKSFKDTDL
-382 VGFNAAA
+382 TGFVAAT

-404 SGVAVAVAEKVTG
+404 TGVAVAVAEKVTG

-436 NGTAVWAVDA
+436 NGTAVWNVDA

-469 TDINTIDNIFYVAEA
+469 TDINTIDNIFFVSEA
-484 KFVAGTSFDDDKA
+484 NFVKGTSFADDKA
-497 QLKVFYLDGTT
+497 QLKVYYLDGTT
-508 KIVNM
+508 KVINM
-513 SIDSDK
+513 TIDSDK

-526 KTALSTANLA
+526 KTALDTSGLAN
-536 TDTAGNFYAYTMD
+536 TVKGNFYAYTMD

-556 TKIEGDV
+556 TKIADGV
-563 VKNTTQDVTSGHV
+563 VKNTTQLVAADKDVKFTAKEPV
-576 VTLASKSP
+576 V
-584 VIEIGA
+584 EIGGTKFYA
-590 SGSTTK
+590 SSTTK
-596 YYASANTK
+596 I
-604 VVMIDKD
+604 VMIDKD
-611 GKATTITGYATLPTK
+611 GKATTITGYSKLPAA
-626 TYTLTAY
+626 TYTTTA
-633 ASVSADKAA
+633 ATGKITAA
-642 GVLYVADKT
+642 GYLYVADKT
-651 DLKELYIVAANE
+651 DLKELYIVGAAE
-663 RVGAEDTAVYG
+663 RVGAVDTAVYG

-689 VLVNT
+689 VLVST

-701 KDTEYQIK
+701 KDTDYQIK
-709 NSDLNTYEGLYKL
+709 TADLASAGYEGLYEL

-727 YVDISTTGPVAN
+727 YVTIKAAAN
-739 ATIQSVGDGY
+739 INKVVQSVGDGY
-749 VVIGDTVIKLA
+749 VVIGDAVIKLA

-776 GSLNKGDIVSYTT
+776 GSLNEGDIVSYTL
-789 TSDSKINRIYVA
+789 SDSKINRIYVA

-816 AYEAY
+816 AYAAY
-821 LKSLNYNDADAASH
+821 LKSLGYNDADAASH

-847 TVDAALNGSLT
+847 TVNDALTGDLT
-858 VAVKNTSVDP
+858 VNVKNTSVDSATP
-868 AVSFTYDLS
+868 FTY
-877 TVNWDA
+877 TFGNVNWLK

-901 SGNAYPVGSYEVVVK
+901 SGTAYPVGSYEVVVK
-916 VDSTEV
+916 VNNTEV

>member
-12 VMSMSLV
+12 VMTMSLV

-67 KIIAYLDLGEDIA
+67 KIIAYLDLGKDIA

-112 GIGDGNFDPAGKLTG
+112 GIGNGNFDPAGKLTG

-139 YDAEYEQFTGPSWQ
+139 YDAEYEQFTGSSWQ

-168 VSKVPSAVLT
+168 VSKIPSAVLT
-178 REEAAQYAFNTLKT
+178 REEAAQYALNTLKT

-216 ATPNAAAAGV
+216 ATKNTNTIYYNGDTGDTAE
-226 NYDNSSDNKLQ
+226 Y

-245 DLKLRTSTP
+245 DIKLRTSTP

-310 ENKNTFKGYTVKV
+310 TNKNTFKGQTVKV

-368 KTASATKSYKDTDL
+368 KTASATKSFKDTDL
-382 VGFNAAA
+382 TGFVAAT

-404 SGVAVAVAEKVTG
+404 TGVAVAVAEKVTG

-436 NGTAVWAVDA
+436 NGTAVWNVDA

-469 TDINTIDNIFYVAEA
+469 TDINTIDNIFFVSEA
-484 KFVAGTSFDDDKA
+484 NFVKGTSFADDKA
-497 QLKVFYLDGTT
+497 QLKVYYLDGTT
-508 KIVNM
+508 KVINM
-513 SIDSDK
+513 TIDSDK

-526 KTALSTANLA
+526 KTALDTSGLAN
-536 TDTAGNFYAYTMD
+536 TVKGNFYAYTMD

-556 TKIEGDV
+556 TKIADGV
-563 VKNTTQDVTSGHV
+563 VKNTTQLVAAGKDVKFTAKEPV
-576 VTLASKSP
+576 V
-584 VIEIGA
+584 EIGGTKFYA
-590 SGSTTK
+590 SSTTK
-596 YYASANTK
+596 I
-604 VVMIDKD
+604 VMIDKD
-611 GKATTITGYATLPTK
+611 GKATTITGYSKLPAA
-626 TYTLTAY
+626 TYTTTA
-633 ASVSADKAA
+633 ATGKITAA
-642 GVLYVADKT
+642 GYLYVADKT
-651 DLKELYIVAANE
+651 DLKELYIVGAAE
-663 RVGAEDTAVYG
+663 RVGAVDTAVYG

-689 VLVNT
+689 VLVST

-701 KDTEYQIK
+701 KNTDYQIK
-709 NSDLNTYEGLYKL
+709 TADLASAGYEGLYEL

-727 YVDISTTGPVAN
+727 YVTTKAAAN
-739 ATIQSVGDGY
+739 INKVVQSVGDGY
-749 VVIGDTVIKLA
+749 VVIGDAVIKLA

-776 GSLNKGDIVSYTT
+776 GSLNEGDIVSYTV
-789 TSDSKINRIYVA
+789 SDSKINRIYVA

-816 AYEAY
+816 AYAAY
-821 LKSLNYNDADAASH
+821 LKSLGYNDTDAASH

-847 TVDAALNGSLT
+847 TVNDALTGDLT
-858 VAVKNTSVDP
+858 VNVKNTSVDP
-868 AVSFTYDLS
+868 ATTFTYTFS
-877 TVNWDA
+877 SVTWA
-883 DSTHSV
+883 KDSTHSV

-901 SGNAYPVGSYEVVVK
+901 SGTAYPVGSYEVVVK
-916 VDSTEV
+916 VGSTEV

>member
-112 GIGDGNFDPAGKLTG
+112 GIGNGNFDPAGKLTG

-139 YDAEYEQFTGPSWQ
+139 YDAEYEQFTGSSWQ
-153 ISVAKLMKTLDIAKS
+153 INVAKLMKTLDIAKN
-168 VSKVPSAVLT
+168 VSKIPSAVLT
-178 REEAAQYAFNTLKT
+178 REEAAQYALNTLKT

-216 ATPNAAAAGV
+216 ATKNT
-226 NYDNSSDNKLQ
+226 NTIYYNSDTSDNAEY

-245 DLKLRTSTP
+245 DIKLRTSTP

-310 ENKNTFKGYTVKV
+310 NQKENEFKGQTVKV

-368 KTASATKSYKDTDL
+368 KTASATKSFKDTDL
-382 VGFNAAA
+382 TGFVAAT

-436 NGTAVWAVDA
+436 NGTAVWNVDA

-469 TDINTIDNIFYVAEA
+469 TDINTIDNIFFVSEA
-484 KFVAGTSFDDDKA
+484 NFVKGTSFADDKA
-497 QLKVFYLDGTT
+497 QLKVYYLDGTT
-508 KIVNM
+508 KVINM
-513 SIDSDK
+513 TIDSDK

-526 KTALSTANLA
+526 KTALDTSGLAN
-536 TDTAGNFYAYTMD
+536 TVKGNFYAYTMD

-556 TKIEGDV
+556 TKIADGV
-563 VKNTTQDVTSGHV
+563 VKNTTQLVAADKDVKFTAKEPV
-576 VTLASKSP
+576 V
-584 VIEIGA
+584 EIGGTKFYA
-590 SGSTTK
+590 SSTTK
-596 YYASANTK
+596 I
-604 VVMIDKD
+604 VMIDKD
-611 GKATTITGYATLPTK
+611 GKATTITGYSKLPAA
-626 TYTLTAY
+626 TYTTTA
-633 ASVSADKAA
+633 ATGKITAA
-642 GVLYVADKT
+642 GYLYVADKT
-651 DLKELYIVAANE
+651 DLKELYIVGAAE
-663 RVGAEDTAVYG
+663 RVGAVDTAVYG

-689 VLVNT
+689 VLVST

-701 KDTEYQIK
+701 KNTDYQIK
-709 NSDLNTYEGLYKL
+709 TADLASAGYEGLYEL

-727 YVDISTTGPVAN
+727 YVTTKAAAN
-739 ATIQSVGDGY
+739 INKVVQSVGDGY
-749 VVIGDTVIKLA
+749 VVIGDAVIKLA

-776 GSLNKGDIVSYTT
+776 GSLNEGDIVSYTL
-789 TSDSKINRIYVA
+789 SDSKINRIYVA

-821 LKSLNYNDADAASH
+821 LKSLKYSDADAASH
-835 SALGKNGVLVKF
+835 AALGKNGVLVKF
-847 TVDAALNGSLT
+847 TVDAALTGDLT
-858 VAVKNTSVDP
+858 VNVKNTSVDP
-868 AVSFTYDLS
+868 ATTFTYTFS
-877 TVNWDA
+877 SVTWA
-883 DSTHSV
+883 KDSTHSV
-889 MIDLLNDYNSNH
+889 MIDLLHDYNSNH
-901 SGNAYPVGSYEVVVK
+901 SGTAYPVGSYEVVVK
-916 VDSTEV
+916 VGSTEV

>member
-112 GIGDGNFDPAGKLTG
+112 GIGNGNFDPAGKLTG

-168 VSKVPSAVLT
+168 VSKIPSAVLT
-178 REEAAQYAFNTLKT
+178 REEAAQYALNTLKT

-216 ATPNAAAAGV
+216 ATPDPAKAGV
-226 NYDNSSDNKLQ
+226 DYDSSSDGKQQ
-237 LCEKLYGN
+237 LCEKLYGT
-245 DLKLRTSTP
+245 DLKLRTATP

-310 ENKNTFKGYTVKV
+310 ANKNTFKGQTVKV

-368 KTASATKSYKDTDL
+368 KTASATKSFKDTDL
-382 VGFNAAA
+382 TGFVAAT

-404 SGVAVAVAEKVTG
+404 TGVAVAVAEKVTG

-436 NGTAVWAVDA
+436 NGTAVWNVDT

-469 TDINTIDNIFYVAEA
+469 TDINTIDNIFFVSEA
-484 KFVAGTSFDDDKA
+484 NFVKGTSFADDKA
-497 QLKVFYLDGTT
+497 QLKVYYLDGTT
-508 KIVNM
+508 KVINM
-513 SIDSDK
+513 TIDSDK

-526 KTALSTANLA
+526 KTALDTSGLAN
-536 TDTAGNFYAYTMD
+536 TVKGNFYAYTMD

-556 TKIEGDV
+556 TKIADGV
-563 VKNTTQDVTSGHV
+563 VKNTTQLVAADKDVKFTAKEPV
-576 VTLASKSP
+576 V
-584 VIEIGA
+584 EIGGTKFYA
-590 SGSTTK
+590 SSTTK
-596 YYASANTK
+596 I
-604 VVMIDKD
+604 VMIDKD
-611 GKATTITGYATLPTK
+611 GKATTITGYSKLPAA
-626 TYTLTAY
+626 TYTTTA
-633 ASVSADKAA
+633 ATGKITAA
-642 GVLYVADKT
+642 GYLYVADKT
-651 DLKELYIVAANE
+651 DLKELYIVGAAE
-663 RVGAEDTAVYG
+663 RVGAVDTAVYG

-689 VLVNT
+689 VLVST

-701 KDTEYQIK
+701 KNTDYQIK
-709 NSDLNTYEGLYKL
+709 TADLASAGYEGLYEL

-727 YVDISTTGPVAN
+727 YVTTKAAAN
-739 ATIQSVGDGY
+739 INKVVQSVGDGY
-749 VVIGDTVIKLA
+749 VVIDDAVIKLA

-776 GSLNKGDIVSYTT
+776 GSLNEGDIVSYTV
-789 TSDSKINRIYVA
+789 SDSKINRIYVA

-816 AYEAY
+816 AYAAY
-821 LKSLNYNDADAASH
+821 LKSLGYNDTDAASH

-847 TVDAALNGSLT
+847 TVNDALTGDLT
-858 VAVKNTSVDP
+858 VNVKNTSVDP
-868 AVSFTYDLS
+868 ATTFTYTFS
-877 TVNWDA
+877 SVTWA
-883 DSTHSV
+883 KDSTHSV

-901 SGNAYPVGSYEVVVK
+901 SGTAYPVGSYEVVVK

>member
-12 VMSMSLV
+12 VMTMSLV

-112 GIGDGNFDPAGKLTG
+112 GIGNGNFDPAGKLTG

-139 YDAEYEQFTGPSWQ
+139 YDADYEQLTGSSWQ
-153 ISVAKLMKTLDIAKS
+153 INVAKLMKTLDIAKN
-168 VSKVPSAVLT
+168 VSKIPSAVLT
-178 REEAAQYAFNTLKT
+178 REEAAQYALNTLKT

-226 NYDNSSDNKLQ
+226 DYDSSTDNKLQ

-299 IIDELGVDATN
+299 IIDELGVDAIDNQKEN
-310 ENKNTFKGYTVKV
+310 EFKTKTVKV
-323 GDTVEIFTD
+323 GDTVEIFTN

-368 KTASATKSYKDTDL
+368 KTASATKSFKDTDL
-382 VGFNAAA
+382 TGFVAAT

-399 TVSGK
+399 TVSRET
-404 SGVAVAVAEKVTG
+404 GVAVAVAEKVTG

-436 NGTAVWAVDA
+436 NGTAVWNVDA

-469 TDINTIDNIFYVAEA
+469 TDINTIDNIFFVSEA
-484 KFVAGTSFDDDKA
+484 NFVKGTSFADDKA
-497 QLKVFYLDGTT
+497 QLKVYYLDGTT
-508 KIVNM
+508 KVINM
-513 SIDSDK
+513 TIDSDK

-526 KTALSTANLA
+526 KTALDTANLA
-536 TDTAGNFYAYTMD
+536 TTTAGNFYAYTMD

-556 TKIEGDV
+556 TKIADGV
-563 VKNTTQDVTSGHV
+563 VKNTTQLVAAGKDVKFTAKEPV
-576 VTLASKSP
+576 V
-584 VIEIGA
+584 EIGGTKFYA
-590 SGSTTK
+590 SSTTK
-596 YYASANTK
+596 I
-604 VVMIDKD
+604 VMIDKD
-611 GKATTITGYATLPTK
+611 GKATTITGYSKLPAA
-626 TYTLTAY
+626 TYTTTA
-633 ASVSADKAA
+633 ATGKITAA
-642 GVLYVADKT
+642 GYLYVADKT
-651 DLKELYIVAANE
+651 DLKELYIVGAAE
-663 RVGAEDTAVYG
+663 RVGAVDTAVYG

-689 VLVNT
+689 VLVST

-701 KDTEYQIK
+701 KNTDYQIK
-709 NSDLNTYEGLYKL
+709 TADLASAGYEGLYEL

-727 YVDISTTGPVAN
+727 YVTTKAAAN
-739 ATIQSVGDGY
+739 INKVVQSVGDGY
-749 VVIGDTVIKLA
+749 VVIGDAVIKLA

-776 GSLNKGDIVSYTT
+776 GSLNEGDIVSYTL
-789 TSDSKINRIYVA
+789 SDSKINRIYVA

-821 LKSLNYNDADAASH
+821 LKSLKYSDADAASH
-835 SALGKNGVLVKF
+835 AALGKNGILVKF
-847 TVDAALNGSLT
+847 TVDAALTGDLT
-858 VAVKNTSVDP
+858 VDVKNTSVDP
-868 AVSFTYDLS
+868 ATKFTYS
-877 TVNWDA
+877 FSSVTWA
-883 DSTHSV
+883 KDSTHSV

-901 SGNAYPVGSYEVVVK
+901 SGTAYPVGSYEVVVK
-916 VDSTEV
+916 VGSTEV

>member
-112 GIGDGNFDPAGKLTG
+112 GIGNGNFDPAGKLTG

-139 YDAEYEQFTGPSWQ
+139 YDAEYEQFTGSSWQ
-153 ISVAKLMKTLDIAKS
+153 INVAKLMKTLDIAKN
-168 VSKVPSAVLT
+168 VSKIPSAVLT
-178 REEAAQYAFNTLKT
+178 REEAAQYALNTLKT

-216 ATPNAAAAGV
+216 ATPDAAKAGV
-226 NYDNSSDNKLQ
+226 DYDNSSDGKQQ
-237 LCEKLYGN
+237 LCEKLYGT

-310 ENKNTFKGYTVKV
+310 TNKNTFKGQTVKV

-368 KTASATKSYKDTDL
+368 KTASATKSFKDTDL
-382 VGFNAAA
+382 TGFVAAT

-423 SDYVKID
+423 SDYVKVD
-430 STKHTN
+430 STKYTN
-436 NGTAVWAVDA
+436 NGTAVWNDDG

-469 TDINTIDNIFYVAEA
+469 TDINTIDNIFFVSEA
-484 KFVAGTSFDDDKA
+484 NFVKGTSFADDKA
-497 QLKVFYLDGTT
+497 QLKVYYLDGTT
-508 KIVNM
+508 KVINM
-513 SIDSDK
+513 TIDSDK

-526 KTALSTANLA
+526 KTALDTIDLAN
-536 TDTAGNFYAYTMD
+536 TVKGNFYAYTMD
-549 GEKVSKI
+549 GNDVSKI
-556 TKIEGDV
+556 TKIADGV
-563 VKNTTQDVTSGHV
+563 VKNTTQLVATGKDVVFTAKEPV
-576 VTLASKSP
+576 VTIGGTKFYAS
-584 VIEIGA
+584 
-590 SGSTTK
+590 STTK
-596 YYASANTK
+596 I
-604 VVMIDKD
+604 VMIDTD
-611 GKATTITGYATLPTK
+611 GKATTITGYSKLPAA
-626 TYTLTAY
+626 TYTTTA
-633 ASVSADKAA
+633 ASGKIAAA
-642 GVLYVADKT
+642 GYLYVADKT
-651 DLKELYIVAANE
+651 DLKELYIVGAAK
-663 RVGAEDTAVYG
+663 RVGAVDTAVYG

-689 VLVNT
+689 VLVST

-701 KDTEYQIK
+701 KDTDYQIK
-709 NSDLNTYEGLYKL
+709 TANLASAGYEGLYEL

-727 YVDISTTGPVAN
+727 YVTTKAAAN
-739 ATIQSVGDGY
+739 INKVVQSVGDGY
-749 VVIGDTVIKLA
+749 VVIDNAVIKLA

-789 TSDSKINRIYVA
+789 SDSKINRIYVA

-816 AYEAY
+816 AYAAY
-821 LKSLNYNDADAASH
+821 LKSLGYNDADAASH
-835 SALGKNGVLVKF
+835 SALGKNGILVKF
-847 TVDAALNGSLT
+847 TVDDALTGNLT
-858 VAVKNTSVDP
+858 VNVKNTSDDSATP
-868 AVSFTYDLS
+868 FTYTFS
-877 TVNWDA
+877 SVTWDK

-901 SGNAYPVGSYEVVVK
+901 SGTAYPVGSYEVVVK
-916 VDSTEV
+916 VGSTEV

>member
-112 GIGDGNFDPAGKLTG
+112 GIGNGNFDPAGKLTG

-139 YDAEYEQFTGPSWQ
+139 YDADYEQLTGSSWQ
-153 ISVAKLMKTLDIAKS
+153 INVAKLMKTLDIAKS
-168 VSKVPSAVLT
+168 VSKIPSAVLT
-178 REEAAQYAFNTLKT
+178 REEAAQYALNTLKT

-216 ATPNAAAAGV
+216 ATPDPAKAGV
-226 NYDNSSDNKLQ
+226 DYDSSSDGKQQ
-237 LCEKLYGN
+237 LCEKLYGT
-245 DLKLRTSTP
+245 DLKLRTATP

-310 ENKNTFKGYTVKV
+310 ANKNTFKGQTVKV

-368 KTASATKSYKDTDL
+368 KTASATKSFKDTDL
-382 VGFNAAA
+382 TGFVAAT

-404 SGVAVAVAEKVTG
+404 TGVAVAVAEKVTG

-436 NGTAVWAVDA
+436 NGTAVWNVDA

-469 TDINTIDNIFYVAEA
+469 TDINTIDNIFFVSEA
-484 KFVAGTSFDDDKA
+484 NFVKGTSFADDKA
-497 QLKVFYLDGTT
+497 QLKVYYLDGTT
-508 KIVNM
+508 KVINM
-513 SIDSDK
+513 TIDSDK

-526 KTALSTANLA
+526 KTALDTSGLAN
-536 TDTAGNFYAYTMD
+536 TVKGNFYAYTMD

-556 TKIEGDV
+556 TKIADGV
-563 VKNTTQDVTSGHV
+563 VKNTTQLVAADKDVKFTAKEPV
-576 VTLASKSP
+576 V
-584 VIEIGA
+584 EIGGTKFYA
-590 SGSTTK
+590 SSTTK
-596 YYASANTK
+596 I
-604 VVMIDKD
+604 VMIDKD
-611 GKATTITGYATLPTK
+611 GKATTITGYSKLPAA
-626 TYTLTAY
+626 TYTTTA
-633 ASVSADKAA
+633 AIGKITAA
-642 GVLYVADKT
+642 GYLYVADKT
-651 DLKELYIVAANE
+651 DLKELYIVGAAE
-663 RVGAEDTAVYG
+663 RVGAVDTAVYG

-689 VLVNT
+689 VLVST

-701 KDTEYQIK
+701 KDTDYQIK
-709 NSDLNTYEGLYKL
+709 TADLASAGYEGLYEL

-727 YVDISTTGPVAN
+727 YVTIKAAAN
-739 ATIQSVGDGY
+739 INKVVQSVGDGY
-749 VVIGDTVIKLA
+749 VVIGDAVIKLA

-776 GSLNKGDIVSYTT
+776 GSLNEGDIVSYTL
-789 TSDSKINRIYVA
+789 SDSKINRIYVA

-816 AYEAY
+816 AYAAY
-821 LKSLNYNDADAASH
+821 LKSLGYSDADAASH

-847 TVDAALNGSLT
+847 TVNDALSGNLT
-858 VAVKNTSVDP
+858 VTVKNTSVDLATP
-868 AVSFTYDLS
+868 FTYTFS
-877 TVNWDA
+877 SVTWA
-883 DSTHSV
+883 KDSTHSV

-901 SGNAYPVGSYEVVVK
+901 SGTAYPVGSYEVVVK

>member
-153 ISVAKLMKTLDIAKS
+153 ISVAKLMKTLDIAKN
-168 VSKVPSAVLT
+168 VSKIPSAVLT
-178 REEAAQYAFNTLKT
+178 REEAAQYALNTLKT

-216 ATPNAAAAGV
+216 ATKNTNTIYYNG
-226 NYDNSSDNKLQ
+226 DTSDNAEY

-245 DLKLRTSTP
+245 DVKLRTSTP

-310 ENKNTFKGYTVKV
+310 ANKNTFKGQTVKV

-368 KTASATKSYKDTDL
+368 KTASATKSFKDTDL
-382 VGFNAAA
+382 TGFVAAT

-404 SGVAVAVAEKVTG
+404 TGVAVAVAEKVTG

-436 NGTAVWAVDA
+436 NGTAVWNVDA

-469 TDINTIDNIFYVAEA
+469 TDINTIDNIFFVSEA
-484 KFVAGTSFDDDKA
+484 NFVKGTSFADDKA
-497 QLKVFYLDGTT
+497 QLKVYYLDGTT
-508 KIVNM
+508 KVINM
-513 SIDSDK
+513 TIDSDK

-526 KTALSTANLA
+526 KTALDTSGLAN
-536 TDTAGNFYAYTMD
+536 TVKGNFYAYTMD

-556 TKIEGDV
+556 TKIADGV
-563 VKNTTQDVTSGHV
+563 VKNTTQLVAADKDVKFTAKEPV
-576 VTLASKSP
+576 VKIDGTKFYAS
-584 VIEIGA
+584 
-590 SGSTTK
+590 STTK
-596 YYASANTK
+596 I
-604 VVMIDKD
+604 VMIDKD
-611 GKATTITGYATLPTK
+611 GKATTITGYSKLPAA
-626 TYTLTAY
+626 TYTTAT
-633 ASVSADKAA
+633 SVPTGEIAAA
-642 GVLYVADKT
+642 GYLYVADKT
-651 DLKELYIVAANE
+651 DLKELYIVGAAK
-663 RVGAEDTAVYG
+663 RVGAVDTAVYG

-689 VLVNT
+689 VLVST

-701 KDTEYQIK
+701 KDTDYQIK
-709 NSDLNTYEGLYKL
+709 TADLASAGYEGLYEL

-727 YVDISTTGPVAN
+727 YVTTKAAAN
-739 ATIQSVGDGY
+739 INKVVQSVGDGY

-776 GSLNKGDIVSYTT
+776 GSLNEGDIVSYT

-816 AYEAY
+816 AYAAY
-821 LKSLNYNDADAASH
+821 LKSLGYNDTDAASH

-847 TVDAALNGSLT
+847 TVNDALTGDLT
-858 VAVKNTSVDP
+858 VNVKNTSVDP
-868 AVSFTYDLS
+868 ATPFTYTFS
-877 TVNWDA
+877 SVTWA
-883 DSTHSV
+883 KDSTHSV

-901 SGNAYPVGSYEVVVK
+901 SGTAYPVGSYEVVVK
-916 VDSTEV
+916 VGSTEV

>member
-12 VMSMSLV
+12 VMTMSLV

-112 GIGDGNFDPAGKLTG
+112 GIGNGNFDPAGKLTG

-139 YDAEYEQFTGPSWQ
+139 YDAEYEQFTGSSWQ
-153 ISVAKLMKTLDIAKS
+153 INVAKLMKTLDIAKN
-168 VSKVPSAVLT
+168 VSKIPSAVLT
-178 REEAAQYAFNTLKT
+178 REEAAQYALNTLKT

-216 ATPNAAAAGV
+216 ATPDAAKAGV
-226 NYDNSSDNKLQ
+226 DYDSSSDGKQQ
-237 LCEKLYGN
+237 LCEKLYGT
-245 DLKLRTSTP
+245 DLKLRTATP

-310 ENKNTFKGYTVKV
+310 ANKNTFKGQTVKV

-368 KTASATKSYKDTDL
+368 KTASATKSFKDTDL
-382 VGFNAAA
+382 TGFVAAT

-404 SGVAVAVAEKVTG
+404 TGVAVAVAEKVTG

-436 NGTAVWAVDA
+436 NGTAVWNVDA

-469 TDINTIDNIFYVAEA
+469 TDINTIDNIFFVSEA
-484 KFVAGTSFDDDKA
+484 NFVKGTSFADDKA
-497 QLKVFYLDGTT
+497 QLKVYYLDGTT
-508 KIVNM
+508 KVINM
-513 SIDSDK
+513 TIDSDK

-526 KTALSTANLA
+526 KTALDTSGLAN
-536 TDTAGNFYAYTMD
+536 TVKGNFYAYTMD

-556 TKIEGDV
+556 TMIADGV
-563 VKNTTQDVTSGHV
+563 VKNTTQLVAAGKDVKFTAKEPV
-576 VTLASKSP
+576 V
-584 VIEIGA
+584 EIGGTKFYA
-590 SGSTTK
+590 SSTTK
-596 YYASANTK
+596 I
-604 VVMIDKD
+604 VMIDKD
-611 GKATTITGYATLPTK
+611 GKATTITGYSKLPAA
-626 TYTLTAY
+626 TYTTTA
-633 ASVSADKAA
+633 ATGKITAA
-642 GVLYVADKT
+642 GYLYVADKT
-651 DLKELYIVAANE
+651 DLKELYIVGAAE
-663 RVGAEDTAVYG
+663 RVGAVDTAVYG

-689 VLVNT
+689 VLVST

-701 KDTEYQIK
+701 KDTDYQIK
-709 NSDLNTYEGLYKL
+709 TADLASAGYEGLYEL

-727 YVDISTTGPVAN
+727 YVTIKAAAN
-739 ATIQSVGDGY
+739 INKVVQSVGDGY
-749 VVIGDTVIKLA
+749 VVIGDAVIKLA

-776 GSLNKGDIVSYTT
+776 GSLNEGDIVSYTL
-789 TSDSKINRIYVA
+789 SDSKINRIYVA

-816 AYEAY
+816 AYAAY
-821 LKSLNYNDADAASH
+821 LKSLGYNDADAASH

-847 TVDAALNGSLT
+847 TVNDALTGDLT
-858 VAVKNTSVDP
+858 VNVKNTSVDSATP
-868 AVSFTYDLS
+868 FTYTFS
-877 TVNWDA
+877 SVTWA
-883 DSTHSV
+883 KDSTHSV

-901 SGNAYPVGSYEVVVK
+901 SGTAYPVGSYEVVVK
-916 VDSTEV
+916 VGSTEV